1 MIPISFTLRSSRIA
15 LTKCYSISAV
25 HSRSHYES
33 LGLTPHA
40 TQADIKSAYYKMS
53 MEFHPD
59 KNKGSEEA
67 AEKFR
72 AITEA
77 YEVLGNLRLRRL
89 YDKGIL
95 HTAGAQFAQNAEETT
110 QSDSESKFY
119 KSREKRSKA
128 PPPAGKTPI
137 YNFDEWT
144 YMHYGAAFARREE
157 AKARYASKVSRSIGD
172 GHYFFSELLL
182 IGVTLILTLV
192 SFSYMKNKSYDVVE
206 DISEEKKDTNCSSNS
221 VQTGK

>member
-15 LTKCYSISAV
+15 MTKSLSISAV
-25 HSRSHYES
+25 YSRSHYES

-67 AEKFR
+67 ADKFR

-95 HTAGAQFAQNAEETT
+95 HTAGAQFAHNAEETT
-110 QSDSESKFY
+110 RSDSESKFY

-172 GHYFFSELLL
+172 RHFFFSELLL
-182 IGVTLILTLV
+182 IGVTLTLTFV
-192 SFSYMKNKSYDVVE
+192 SFSYMKNKNYDVVE
-206 DISEEKKDTNCSSNS
+206 DVSEEKNDTNCQSNS
-221 VQTGK
+221 IQTGK

>member
-1 MIPISFTLRSSRIA
+1 
-15 LTKCYSISAV
+15 
-25 HSRSHYES
+25 
-33 LGLTPHA
+33 
-40 TQADIKSAYYKMS
+40 MS

-67 AEKFR
+67 AKKFR

-95 HTAGAQFAQNAEETT
+95 HTAGGQFAHTAEETT
-110 QSDSESKFY
+110 QSDFESKFY

-172 GHYFFSELLL
+172 RHFFFSELLL
-182 IGVTLILTLV
+182 IGVTLILTFV
-192 SFSYMKNKSYDVVE
+192 SFSYMKNKNYDVVE
-206 DISEEKKDTNCSSNS
+206 DINEEKNDTNCPSSS

>member
-1 MIPISFTLRSSRIA
+1 
-15 LTKCYSISAV
+15 
-25 HSRSHYES
+25 
-33 LGLTPHA
+33 
-40 TQADIKSAYYKMS
+40 MS

-95 HTAGAQFAQNAEETT
+95 HTAGAQFAHNAEETT
-110 QSDSESKFY
+110 QSDSESHFY

-144 YMHYGAAFARREE
+144 YMHYGRAFARREE

-172 GHYFFSELLL
+172 RHFFFSEILL

-192 SFSYMKNKSYDVVE
+192 SFSYMKNKNYDIVE
-206 DISEEKKDTNCSSNS
+206 DISEEKNDTSCSSSS

>member
-1 MIPISFTLRSSRIA
+1 MIPFSFTLRPSRIV
-15 LTKCYSISAV
+15 LTKCLSTSAV
-25 HSRSHYES
+25 YSRSHYES
-33 LGLTPHA
+33 LGITPHA

-59 KNKGSEEA
+59 KNKGSEDA

-95 HTAGAQFAQNAEETT
+95 HTAGAQFAHNAEETT
-110 QSDSESKFY
+110 QSDFESKFY

-157 AKARYASKVSRSIGD
+157 AKARYASKVRRSIGD
-172 GHYFFSELLL
+172 RHFFFSELLL

-192 SFSYMKNKSYDVVE
+192 SFSYMKNKNYDVVE
-206 DISEEKKDTNCSSNS
+206 DISEEKNNTNCQSNS
-221 VQTGK
+221 IQTGK

>member
-1 MIPISFTLRSSRIA
+1 M
-15 LTKCYSISAV
+15 TKSLSISAV
-25 HSRSHYES
+25 YSRSHYES

-67 AEKFR
+67 ADKFR

-95 HTAGAQFAQNAEETT
+95 HTAGAQFAHNAEETT
-110 QSDSESKFY
+110 RSDSESKFY

-172 GHYFFSELLL
+172 RHFFFSELLL
-182 IGVTLILTLV
+182 IGVTLTLTFV
-192 SFSYMKNKSYDVVE
+192 SFSYMKNKNYDVVE
-206 DISEEKKDTNCSSNS
+206 DVSEEKNDTNCQSNS
-221 VQTGK
+221 IQTGK